1 MRWSENM
8 LLADRHD
15 ASRQFSE
22 HLVALKQKNSVVLA
36 LPRGGV
42 PVGLESTRALEAPLD
57 LVLVRKIGAP
67 MEEELAIGAIAN
79 GQDPELVTNAQL
91 VADLDISADYL
102 EAAKS
107 TALQEIERRRRVY
120 LGNRQPVGVV
130 GRTAIVV
137 DDGLATGATMLA
149 AVRTIRRRNPARIVL
164 VVPVA
169 SNKSCSHVG
178 QACIKRSFET
188 MIHAGYR

>member
-1 MRWSENM
+1 M

-67 MEEELAIGAIAN
+67 LEEELAIGAIAD

-137 DDGLATGATMLA
+137 DDGLATGA
-149 AVRTIRRRNPARIVL
+149 AVRAIRRRNPARIVL

-188 MIHAGYR
+188 MIHARYR